1 MTFDIVVRGGY
12 VADGAGNPLVRT
24 DVGVCGDRIA
34 ALGRLPDGR
43 TTVDASGRVVA
54 PGFIDAHNHVD
65 HGILRCPEARNF
77 ILQGFTTSVCGNCG
91 LSLTPLSD
99 EHREALARYMG
110 PFVGAAPEY
119 DWGWSDF
126 ASFARRI
133 EAAHPAQ
140 NLAILTGHGTLRAAV
155 MGFEDRPPRER
166 ELDRMRELL
175 EREFDQ
181 GACGLSFGLAYPPGS
196 YAGREEI
203 AALLSVAARRGRR
216 CAFHMASESTTVTE
230 CVDELLDLARETGAA
245 VEVSHHKAIGR
256 ANRGKIFETLR
267 TMERARAEGTDV
279 LCDAYP
285 YVAGSTTIL
294 SLLPT
299 WAAEGGVEALL
310 ARLRDGTQRSRIAEA
325 ILRNDVPGD
334 NLMLLQ
340 GWGRVLIGSCPADPA
355 CEGRNLA
362 DILNRQTM
370 DAESIGAFMDW
381 LLRIGG
387 TALMVLLDEQSEDDL
402 MHVLGHPLTAL
413 GSDAWAVRSGEGC
426 PHPRAYGTTARFL
439 GRIARDRGLLRPE
452 EAVRRMTSA
461 PAQRYGIAG
470 RGLIA
475 EGLLADLV
483 VFDPDAFLDRGDFL
497 DPHHPPSGLSTVIVN
512 GEAAVLNGE
521 QTTRR
526 AGRVLRASA

>member
-12 VADGAGNPLVRT
+12 VADGAGNPLFRT

-267 TMERARAEGTDV
+267 TMERARAEGMDV

-294 SLLPT
+294 SLLPA
-299 WAAEGGVEALL
+299 WVAEGGVEALL

-475 EGLLADLV
+475 EGLFADLV

-497 DPHHPPSGLSTVIVN
+497 DPHHPPSGLSAVIVN